1 MLRNR
6 TKTFTG
12 LVTLAC
18 TAALLSLPTESVGQD
33 GHFDNSVDSY
43 NKVIEGIQYNWADMR
58 GGWNDQQNGNYLTLS
73 QPLERSHGGKTQV
86 LMQYNFNA
94 GDKIFG
100 VGGTHS
106 VLISTGNAGGQPS
119 LPQGGLAPIKDPSE
133 YHANGTVPVGTPDG
147 VNAGSTPWLSK
158 AGELRTYLEH
168 RSTEWELEKNPFQDG
183 SVFQRAAQV
192 SGMGYDTGLKHQD
205 FGYHNNYI
213 VEMWVDKD
221 AIFRPNLHQSVD
233 ITQAGSFEAS
243 LHLPSGKY
251 VPDTTNP
258 PGNDAW
264 LPGLNGQLYNQ
275 NNDGGPEYAF
285 FDQYAGNATD
295 AVGFYNTWWTA
306 SFEKE
311 KKGRWFGGITPNA
324 FPWTGIGY
332 TYDWYYQ
339 NLDANG
345 DLLMSWEDYWDMDG
359 NNDDYTYGQGL
370 AEYVLLQSNEDGKDP
385 INFEITNVQTTYQY
399 MGGKNGMWGTVPEPT
414 TLTIFGMAALA
425 GLGMHRRR
433 RR

>member
-1 MLRNR
+1 
-6 TKTFTG
+6 
-12 LVTLAC
+12 
-18 TAALLSLPTESVGQD
+18 
-33 GHFDNSVDSY
+33 
-43 NKVIEGIQYNWADMR
+43 
-58 GGWNDQQNGNYLTLS
+58 
-73 QPLERSHGGKTQV
+73 
-86 LMQYNFNA
+86 
-94 GDKIFG
+94 
-100 VGGTHS
+100 
-106 VLISTGNAGGQPS
+106 
-119 LPQGGLAPIKDPSE
+119 
-133 YHANGTVPVGTPDG
+133 
-147 VNAGSTPWLSK
+147 
-158 AGELRTYLEH
+158 
-168 RSTEWELEKNPFQDG
+168 
-183 SVFQRAAQV
+183 
-192 SGMGYDTGLKHQD
+192 MGYDAINPYDSSIPVNT
-205 FGYHNNYI
+205 FGYANNYI

-258 PGNDAW
+258 PGHDAW

-311 KKGRWFGGITPNA
+311 LKGRWFGGITPNA

-345 DLLMSWEDYWDMDG
+345 DPLMSWKDYWDKTDHG
-359 NNDDYTYGQGL
+359 FGYGQGL
-370 AEYVLLQSNEDGKDP
+370 AEYVLLQSSSLLGAEP
-385 INFEITNVQTTYQY
+385 INFDIVNVQTTYQY
-399 MGGKNGMWGTVPEPT
+399 MGGKNGAWGNVSAFVPEPT
-414 TLTIFGMAALA
+414 SLTIFGMAALA

>member
-1 MLRNR
+1 MLRNQ
-6 TKTFTG
+6 TKTFAG

-18 TAALLSLPTESVGQD
+18 TAALLSLPTESLGQD
-33 GHFDNSVDSY
+33 GHFDNSIHSY
-43 NKVIEGIQYNWADMR
+43 NKVTKALQENWPDMR
-58 GGWNDQQNGNYLTLS
+58 GGWNDQQNGNYLALTKPEWRQL
-73 QPLERSHGGKTQV
+73 LGGKTQV

-94 GDKIFG
+94 GDAIFG

-106 VLISTGNAGGQPS
+106 VLKNSNHIRTNYA
-119 LPQGGLAPIKDPSE
+119 
-133 YHANGTVPVGTPDG
+133 ANGTVPVGSLDG
-147 VNAGSTPWLSK
+147 VNSATTPWLSK
-158 AGELRTYLEH
+158 AGELRKYLH
-168 RSTEWELEKNPFQDG
+168 ARQDQWDLEAGPYADG

-258 PGNDAW
+258 PGHDAW
-264 LPGLNGQLYNQ
+264 LPSLNGQMYNHD
-275 NNDGGPEYAF
+275 NDGGPGQPQF
-285 FDQYAGNATD
+285 FEQYAGTATEP
-295 AVGFYNTWWTA
+295 VGFYNDWWTA
-306 SFEKE
+306 SYAGD
-311 KKGRWFGGITPNA
+311 GRRLGLHPNP

-339 NLDANG
+339 NANG
-345 DLLMSWEDYWDMDG
+345 TNWYDYWHTIETDG
-359 NNDDYTYGQGL
+359 YGYGQGL
-370 AEYVLLQSNEDGKDP
+370 AEYVLLQSSSNLGATP

-399 MGGKNGMWGTVPEPT
+399 MGGTNGMWGTVPEPT

>member
-18 TAALLSLPTESVGQD
+18 TAALLSLPTESLGQD
-33 GHFDNSVDSY
+33 GHFDNSLDSY
-43 NKVIEGIQYNWADMR
+43 NKVIKGIQHNWADMR

-73 QPLERSHGGKTQV
+73 QPLERPHGGKTQV

-100 VGGTHS
+100 VGGSHS
-106 VLISTGNAGGQPS
+106 VLKNSNHIRTNYA
-119 LPQGGLAPIKDPSE
+119 
-133 YHANGTVPVGTPDG
+133 ANGTVPVGSLDG
-147 VNAGSTPWLSK
+147 VNAGSTPWLST
-158 AGELRTYLEH
+158 AGELKTYLNH
-168 RSTEWELEKNPFQDG
+168 RKHEWDLEAGPYADG

-258 PGNDAW
+258 PNKDAW
-264 LPGLNGQLYNQ
+264 LTSLNGQLFNQ

-339 NLDANG
+339 NRTNLD
-345 DLLMSWEDYWDMDG
+345 LPLMSWEKYWSELSAPGKDT
-359 NNDDYTYGQGL
+359 NTYGQGL
-370 AEYVLLQSNEDGKDP
+370 AEYVLLQSNEDGTDP

-399 MGGKNGMWGTVPEPT
+399 MGGTNGMWGQVPEPT